1 MFQTT
6 KGIVIRE
13 TEYKDNDKILTILT
27 KDAGLVSARAWGVKR
42 KNSPL
47 KSGCQLLTYSEFTL
61 QEKQGF
67 RKVQEAVPVEM
78 FSALRQDIVLLSLGS
93 YFAQTAEV
101 LSQEDFPDPSL
112 LSLVLHALHAL
123 CIGRDPELVKAAY
136 ELRLAII
143 SGYEPDLSGCAICG
157 EDNPGRFN
165 VSKGV
170 LQCQECSG
178 SLQDGLHLPVSAGTL
193 DAMRYL
199 LLCPLEKVFSFSLG
213 EQSKQEL
220 AGIAETYLL
229 TQLERGF
236 FTLDFYKSLLLT

>member
-6 KGIVIRE
+6 RGIVLRE

-27 KDAGLVSARAWGVKR
+27 RDSGLMTVRAWGVKR

-47 KSGCQLLTYSEFTL
+47 KSGCQLLTYSEFTI

-67 RKVQEAVPVEM
+67 RKVQEAVPIEM
-78 FSALRQDIVLLSLGS
+78 FSPLRQDIVLLSLGS

-101 LSQEDFPDPSL
+101 LAQEDFPDTNL
-112 LSLVLHALHAL
+112 LSLLLYALRAL
-123 CIGRDPELVKAAY
+123 CIGRNPTLVKAAY

-143 SGYEPDLSGCAICG
+143 SGYEPDLSGCAVCG

-170 LQCQECSG
+170 LQCSSCSG
-178 SLQDGLHLPVSAGTL
+178 SEMEGLHLPVSPGTL

-199 LLCPLEKVFSFSLG
+199 SLCPLEKVFSFSLG
-213 EQSKQEL
+213 ERSAGEL
-220 AGIAETYLL
+220 AGIGETYLL

>member
-6 KGIVIRE
+6 KGIVLRE

-27 KDAGLVSARAWGVKR
+27 RDAGLVTARAWGVKR
-42 KNSPL
+42 KNSTL

-67 RKVQEAVPVEM
+67 IRVQEAVPVEM

-101 LSQEDFPDPSL
+101 LSQEDSPDPAL
-112 LSLVLHALHAL
+112 LTLVLHALHSL
-123 CIGRDPELVKAAY
+123 CVGKNPMLVKAAY
-136 ELRLAII
+136 EFQLAVI
-143 SGYEPDLSGCAICG
+143 SGYTPELSGCVLC
-157 EDNPGRFN
+157 DNETPDLFN

-170 LQCQECSG
+170 LQCTDCRG
-178 SLQDGLHLPVSAGTL
+178 TGMDGLHLPISAGTL

-199 LLCPLEKVFSFSLG
+199 TSCTPEKAFSFRLG
-213 EQSKQEL
+213 DASAAEL
-220 AGIAETYLL
+220 SGITETYLL

-236 FTLDFYKSLLLT
+236 FTLDFYKSLLVT